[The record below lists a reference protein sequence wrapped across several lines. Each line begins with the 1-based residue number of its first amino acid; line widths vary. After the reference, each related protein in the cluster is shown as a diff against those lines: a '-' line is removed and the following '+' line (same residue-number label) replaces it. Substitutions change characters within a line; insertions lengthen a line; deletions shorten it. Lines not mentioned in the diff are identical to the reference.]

1 MASVFTNEDTSNIP
15 IRAAETIAS
24 LDNVVFTKNK
34 IREKIKG
41 LKATSAPGPDGIS
54 AHLLQNAREEL
65 LEPLQIIYRRS
76 LLS

>member
-41 LKATSAPGPDGIS
+41 LKAT
-54 AHLLQNAREEL
+54 
-65 LEPLQIIYRRS
+65 
-76 LLS
+76 